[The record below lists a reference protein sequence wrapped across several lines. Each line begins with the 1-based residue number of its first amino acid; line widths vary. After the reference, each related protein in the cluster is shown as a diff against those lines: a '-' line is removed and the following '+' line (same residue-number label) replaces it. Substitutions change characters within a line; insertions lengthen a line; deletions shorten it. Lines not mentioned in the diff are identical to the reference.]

1 MFFLLFETAWNSRL
15 LIQYMCEKS
24 STDEISWWLRISK
37 YTLPEI
43 INVLE
48 SPPDIEGFAG

>member
-1 MFFLLFETAWNSRL
+1 MR
-15 LIQYMCEKS
+15 EKS

-43 INVLE
+43 IDVLE